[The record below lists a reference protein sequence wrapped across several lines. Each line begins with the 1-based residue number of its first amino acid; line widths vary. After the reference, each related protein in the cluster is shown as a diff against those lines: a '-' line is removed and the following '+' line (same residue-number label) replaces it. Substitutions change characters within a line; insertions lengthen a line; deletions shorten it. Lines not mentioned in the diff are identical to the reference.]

1 MFFVDA
7 QKRFRSS
14 NKPKPMPLLTR
25 SLLFRCSLSMVSC
38 LFGTSSILAD
48 VRLPSLF
55 TDHMVLQQG
64 KTIPVWGWAENGEQV
79 SVEFLGKTSKTVA
92 KAGTWMVHL
101 PKQKAGGPHEL
112 RVQGKNSITLRD
124 VLVGEV
130 WVCSGQSNMEW
141 SMSRSENPGQDIAGS
156 ANPNLRLF
164 TVPKL
169 KATALT
175 EDVKSSWTTASPETT
190 PNFSAVAYYFGR
202 DLQKSLGVPVGLI
215 HTSWGGSPAE
225 VWMSQDLLESNPSY
239 KKEILE
245 TFQNAHKKYQEALSK
260 YEKEVE
266 TAKAEGRKPSGNRP
280 NLGWRPSEL
289 YNGMIHP
296 LLPYAIQGAIWYQG
310 ESNAGRAHQYRSLF
324 ADMIKNWRNKWG
336 QGDFTFLEV
345 QLAPWDRNKK
355 RSLAEITAIP
365 VESDWAELREAQW
378 LATRKLPNVGM
389 AVITDVGD
397 KDDIHPTKKG
407 PVGARL
413 ALAARKIAYG
423 QRVVHSGPIY
433 RSHRVR
439 RSEVSLSFDHS
450 GAGLESRGGTL
461 TGFSIAG
468 VDQKF
473 HWAKARIEGNRVVVS
488 SADVSKPVAVR
499 YGWADFPVVN
509 LFNREGL
516 PASPFRT
523 DSFQMV
529 TAPKP
534 SSNR

>member
-1 MFFVDA
+1 M
-7 QKRFRSS
+7 
-14 NKPKPMPLLTR
+14 KPMQLIPR
-25 SLLFRCSLSMVSC
+25 SLLTFSGLGILSC
-38 LFGTSSILAD
+38 LLAAFTTRAD

-64 KTIPVWGWAENGEQV
+64 KPIPVWGWAEDGEQV
-79 SVEFLGKTSKTVA
+79 TVELLGKKSKTVA
-92 KAGTWMVHL
+92 KEGRWMVRL
-101 PKQKAGGPHEL
+101 PRQKAGGPHEL
-112 RVQGKNSITLRD
+112 RVRGKNSITLQD

-141 SMSRSENPGQDIAGS
+141 PLSRSENSGQDIAGS
-156 ANPNLRLF
+156 ANSNFRLF

-169 KATALT
+169 KATELT
-175 EDVKSSWTTASPETT
+175 SDVKSSWKISSAETT
-190 PNFSAVAYYFGR
+190 PGFSAVAYYFGR
-202 DLQKSLGVPVGLI
+202 DLQKALGVPVGLI

-225 VWMSQDLLESNPSY
+225 VWMSQDVLESNPAY
-239 KKEILE
+239 KREILDP
-245 TFQNAHKKYQEALSK
+245 FDAAFKNYQNDLANYD
-260 YEKEVE
+260 KEVAA
-266 TAKAEGRKPSGNRP
+266 AKVEGRKPNGNRP
-280 NLGWRPSEL
+280 NIGWRPTEL

-296 LLPYAIQGAIWYQG
+296 LLPYAINGAIWYQG

-324 ADMIKNWRNKWG
+324 ADMIKNWRAKWG

-355 RSLAEITAIP
+355 RALSEITASP

-378 LATRKLPNVGM
+378 LATKNLPKVGM

-397 KDDIHPTKKG
+397 KDDIHPTKKA

-423 QRVVHSGPIY
+423 QKVIHSGPLY
-433 RSHRVR
+433 SSHKISG
-439 RSEVSLSFDHS
+439 SEVTLSFDHA
-450 GAGLESRGGTL
+450 GTGLEARGGTL

-468 VDQKF
+468 ADQKF
-473 HWAKARIEGNRVVVS
+473 AWANARIEGEKVVVS
-488 SADVSKPVAVR
+488 SSSVTHPVAVR
-499 YGWADFPVVN
+499 FGWADYPVVN

-523 DSFQMV
+523 DNFRMV
-529 TAPKP
+529 TAPKAP
-534 SSNR
+534 TKP